1 MAKRLV
7 GVFATEGEPETNM
20 FMEKFLAM
28 VRRIAKIYC
37 NKILNIRCY
46 QEETDEEEDLS
57 AEEDE
62 SLLDSNVA
70 FSNHTNTTQQRIDD
84 VVQKWKESATHIKKL
99 HKQKYDID

>member
-46 QEETDEEEDLS
+46 
-57 AEEDE
+57 
-62 SLLDSNVA
+62 
-70 FSNHTNTTQQRIDD
+70 
-84 VVQKWKESATHIKKL
+84 
-99 HKQKYDID
+99 